1 MTKRKVDPEEPQKT
15 SLKLPP
21 GLWREVR
28 ALAILQGKT
37 GNMVVVEALQRIIK
51 ESKGARS

>member
-1 MTKRKVDPEEPQKT
+1 MPKKVDPTKLQKT

-28 ALAILQGKT
+28 AVAILQGRS
-37 GNMVVVEALQRIIK
+37 GNDLVIDALQRIVK
-51 ESKGARS
+51 ESKGGRG